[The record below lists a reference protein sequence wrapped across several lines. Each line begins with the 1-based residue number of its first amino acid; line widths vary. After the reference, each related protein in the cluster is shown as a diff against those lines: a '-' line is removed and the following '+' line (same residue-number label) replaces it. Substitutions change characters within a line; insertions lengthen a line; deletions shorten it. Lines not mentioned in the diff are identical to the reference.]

1 MSIRSGILAVLSVTD
16 AYGLQLH
23 GELEE
28 RTDRL
33 GRINVGQ
40 IYSTLDR
47 LVSAGL
53 VRASG
58 ATDDGLPLYGLTDDG
73 RSAAEDWLT
82 TASVDV
88 PDPWGDMTFKV
99 LLAASFGHVGLEA
112 LIDRYRSEW
121 TRFAATSG
129 QASGSGRPA
138 AGGRRG
144 TAGASSALLTPGALA
159 RLRLADAALGW
170 LDDICD
176 LPGGAGGLAQPLR
189 NERPRRGRRPA
200 AAQQ

>member
-58 ATDDGLPLYGLTDDG
+58 ATDDG

-99 LLAASFGHVGLEA
+99 LLAASLGHVGLEA

-129 QASGSGRPA
+129 QATGSGRPA

-144 TAGASSALLTPGALA
+144 TVAASSALLTPGALA